1 MLQSYKFSNTAAG
14 VRDSKQPMK
23 VDSVTFLV
31 TVNDTWY
38 PDEYNKT
45 CMETVMT
52 PALRPGVKYNESM
65 QIHVGDCDHGPLMF
79 TLSDDGTVYACNQ
92 FVYPLN
98 FTMEVE
104 MLYMKRCHLNT
115 QLFCMHMQGLLMWC
129 SIHPLLRMPHI
140 LNVRFHGTLATKAP
154 LPRTPASALSQDALW
169 LTQGR
174 DIT

>member
-1 MLQSYKFSNTAAG
+1 MDNILLCCIYTISQTLAAAG

-45 CMETVMT
+45 CMETVRT

-79 TLSDDGTVYACNQ
+79 TLSDDGI
-92 FVYPLN
+92 
-98 FTMEVE
+98 
-104 MLYMKRCHLNT
+104 
-115 QLFCMHMQGLLMWC
+115 CMQSVC
-129 SIHPLLRMPHI
+129 I
-140 LNVRFHGTLATKAP
+140 
-154 LPRTPASALSQDALW
+154 PAKLHYGS
-169 LTQGR
+169 
-174 DIT
+174 